1 MSGRI
6 PEPFI
11 DAVLQRTDIVE
22 LIDSLVPLKKRGH
35 NYLACCPFHNEK
47 TPSFNVV
54 PKKQFY
60 HCFGCGASG
69 NAIGFL
75 MAFSRLEFP
84 EAVEQLAHRAQ
95 MEMPQTEHHHLKVTA
110 PKNLYKLLVEVDK
123 LYQQALKQEPGA
135 IAYLKTRGIDGKT
148 AKDFHIGYAP
158 SDWHFLERRLPAAQ
172 EALVET
178 GMLIQKE
185 DGKVYC
191 RYRDRITFPI
201 HNRKGEIVG
210 FGGRAI
216 LPEQTPKYLNSPETV
231 LFQKNR
237 ELYGLYQVIEKQENP
252 ATIILV
258 EGYLDVIALHQQGFP
273 TAVAALGTAV
283 NSLHLQ
289 ILGKYTKEVLFC
301 LDGDRAGRDAT
312 WRAIEQYLP
321 KMDAELAIRIVE
333 LPDGEDPD
341 SCIRK
346 FGQAGFQKY
355 LDEALPLSEYLI
367 IKYSEGLNL
376 GQSSGKAQLLQKG
389 EQLLKTVPSSAFKE
403 LFMVALSRRTG
414 VAIDRIARFQA
425 NDTRPEPKTKT
436 TIRRTPIRLA
446 VALLLQYPELYTSHQ
461 AQLNTLLEN
470 PSIEPLFRELIE
482 HIARAPDTNTGRI
495 LETFREHASYQSLM
509 SLTTWEH
516 HAPAGHIPQEFT
528 DVLHHLERQA
538 LHQEIE
544 NLLELSRQGDLSYL
558 DKARLQAL
566 LMRRHQL
573 NPR

>member
-11 DAVLQRTDIVE
+11 DAVLQRTNIVE

-95 MEMPQTEHHHLKVTA
+95 LEMPQTEQSYVKTAA
-110 PKNLYKLLVEVDK
+110 PKSLHKLLSEVDK
-123 LYQQALKQEPGA
+123 LYQQTLKQEAAA
-135 IAYLKTRGIDGKT
+135 IAYLKSRGIDGQT
-148 AKDFHIGYAP
+148 AKNFHVGYAP
-158 SDWHFLERRLPAAQ
+158 SDWHFLERRLPSAKQ
-172 EALVET
+172 GLIDT
-178 GMLIQKE
+178 GMLIEKD

-237 ELYGLYQVIEKQENP
+237 ELYGLYQVLEKQENP
-252 ATIILV
+252 VYIVLV
-258 EGYLDVIALHQQGFP
+258 EGYLDVISMHQKGFP
-273 TAVAALGTAV
+273 IAVAALGTAV
-283 NSLHLQ
+283 NSFHLQ
-289 ILGKYTKEVLFC
+289 IIAKYTNEVLFC

-321 KMDAELAIRIVE
+321 KMDTELAIRIVQ

-341 SCIRK
+341 SCIQK
-346 FGQAGFQKY
+346 LGKDGFQKY
-355 LDEALPLSEYLI
+355 LDDALPLSEYLLM
-367 IKYSEGLNL
+367 KYAEGLNL
-376 GQSSGKAQLLQKG
+376 SQSSGKAQLLQKG

-403 LFMVALSRRTG
+403 LFMIALSRRTG
-414 VAIDRIARFQA
+414 VSIDRIARFK
-425 NDTRPEPKTKT
+425 TSEKTSESKPKTN
-436 TIRRTPIRLA
+436 IRRTPIRLA
-446 VALLLQYPELYTSHQ
+446 IALLLQHPELYESHQ
-461 AQLNTLLEN
+461 APLQRLLEN
-470 PSIEPLFRELIE
+470 TNIEVLFRELIE
-482 HIARAPDTNTGRI
+482 HVSQHQGTNTGRI
-495 LETFREHASYQSLM
+495 LEAFREHGAIQALM
-509 SLTTWEH
+509 NI
-516 HAPAGHIPQEFT
+516 AGWDHQTPLDCIHQEFT

-544 NLLELSRQGDLSYL
+544 TLLEASRQADLSYL

>member
-60 HCFGCGASG
+60 HCFGCGVSG

-84 EAVEQLAHRAQ
+84 EAVEQLANRAQ
-95 MEMPQTEHHHLKVTA
+95 LEMPQTDQSYVKTTA
-110 PKNLYKLLVEVDK
+110 PKNLHKLLAEVDK

-135 IAYLKTRGIDGKT
+135 IAYLKGRGIDGQT
-148 AKDFHIGYAP
+148 AKDFHLGYAP
-158 SDWHFLERRLPAAQ
+158 SEWHFLERRLPTAKQ
-172 EALVET
+172 SLIDT
-178 GMLIQKE
+178 GMLIEKD

-201 HNRKGEIVG
+201 HNRKGDIVG
-210 FGGRAI
+210 FGGRAV

-252 ATIILV
+252 ACIILV
-258 EGYLDVIALHQQGFP
+258 EGYLDVISLHQRGFP
-273 TAVAALGTAV
+273 VAVAALGTAV
-283 NSLHLQ
+283 NGFHLQ
-289 ILGKYTKEVLFC
+289 SIAKYTKEVLFC

-321 KMDAELAIRIVE
+321 KMDAELAIRIVQ

-341 SCIRK
+341 SCIQK
-346 FGQAGFQKY
+346 LGQSGFQKY
-355 LDEALPLSEYLI
+355 LDEALPLSDYLLM
-367 IKYSEGLNL
+367 KYAEGLNMS
-376 GQSSGKAQLLQKG
+376 QSSGKAQLLQKG

-403 LFMVALSRRTG
+403 LFMIALSRRTG
-414 VAIDRIARFQA
+414 VSIDRIARFKT
-425 NDTRPEPKTKT
+425 NDKPLEQKAKTK
-436 TIRRTPIRLA
+436 IRRTPMRLA
-446 VALLLQYPELYTSHQ
+446 IALLLQNPELYEKNQTHMHR
-461 AQLNTLLEN
+461 LLEN
-470 PSIEPLFRELIE
+470 TTIEPLLCELIE
-482 HIARAPDTNTGRI
+482 HIRRHPDTNTGRI
-495 LETFREHASYQSLM
+495 LEAFREHGASSVLLSLA
-509 SLTTWEH
+509 SWDHQTPPDFINH
-516 HAPAGHIPQEFT
+516 EFA
-528 DVLHHLERQA
+528 DILSHLERQA

-544 NLLELSRQGDLSYL
+544 TLLESSRQADLSYL